1 MNCPKCGKTV
11 INEYAL
17 ECDFCHAE
25 LYSDEKQI
33 SKIKRKK
40 RAKKVG
46 SFFAVA
52 ISTVILWAVV
62 ICVVKF
68 SLNEPFPSL
77 QTTND
82 GTVFDV
88 TYNETVTQAVV
99 TEPETTIVNYN
110 SQDVWNYTIAYVP
123 EMNSPGYNVSPGG
136 TPDYA
141 PEKSNDTTSATKSS
155 STTKAPKPVKPSK
168 DNTQA
173 YKTEIENENKK
184 HQDEI
189 ARINAEYD
197 WDIEYCQE
205 DINFCREICGYMPSS
220 SYPSQ
225 IASLEEK
232 IRKNEQ
238 KLAFMQ
244 SDTSNQ
250 HASQISALQR
260 ELEQD
265 YARLSDLQVA
275 YDFAVKAEQS
285 EKELSSLQSQK
296 TAEINKETERHNRAI
311 EEINSKYG
319 K

>member
-11 INEYAL
+11 INENELA
-17 ECDFCHAE
+17 CAFCHAE
-25 LYSDEKQI
+25 LYSNEKQI
-33 SKIKRKK
+33 SKIKRKN

-46 SFFAVA
+46 AFFVVA
-52 ISTVILWAVV
+52 IPTVILWAVV

-68 SLNEPFPSL
+68 SLKIPFPSSS
-77 QTTND
+77 TTND
-82 GTVFDV
+82 GAALTV
-88 TYNETVTQAVV
+88 TYNETVTQAVA
-99 TEPETTIVNYN
+99 TQQETTIVNYN
-110 SQDVWNYTIAYVP
+110 SQDVFNYTTTYVP
-123 EMNSPGYNVSPGG
+123 VTDSPVYNVAP
-136 TPDYA
+136 TAAQDRA
-141 PEKSNDTTSATKSS
+141 PEKSNDITSATKSS
-155 STTKAPKPVKPSK
+155 SPTKAPKPNKPSK

-189 ARINAEYD
+189 ARINTEYD

-250 HASQISALQR
+250 HASQIPALQR

-265 YARLSDLQVA
+265 YARLSDLQIS

-296 TAEINKETERHNRAI
+296 NAEINKETERHNQAI